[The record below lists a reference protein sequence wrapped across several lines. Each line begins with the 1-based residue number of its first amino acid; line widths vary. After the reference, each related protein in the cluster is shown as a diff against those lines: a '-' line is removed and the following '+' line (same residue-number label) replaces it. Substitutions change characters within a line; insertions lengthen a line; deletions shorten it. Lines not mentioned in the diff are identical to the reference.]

1 MIQVFG
7 RTLLNALLIEENLTC
22 LNHGSCGTVPR
33 AVLAA
38 QNHWRYQLERR
49 AVHFINEIFEPALRG
64 AADRLANFVGAGTK
78 SLVFVSNSIEGVNAV
93 SRSLS
98 FGSG

>member
-1 MIQVFG
+1 M
-7 RTLLNALLIEENLTC
+7 IEENLAC
-22 LNHGSCGTVPR
+22 LNHGSYGAVPR

-38 QNHWRYQLERR
+38 QNPWRHQLERQP
-49 AVHFINEIFEPALRG
+49 VHFINEIFEPALRG
-64 AADRLANFVGAGTK
+64 AADRLANFVGAETK